1 MIMRAKLIITIAL
14 IGFISTVFGQQSSN
28 WDKWNWLM
36 GNWAGEG
43 SGQPGQGGGTFSF
56 KPDLDQKI
64 LIRKSHSEYPASANK
79 PQTIHD
85 DLMVVYLDNSGN
97 PGKAIYFDNEGHT
110 INYSITYAEKS
121 IALTS
126 DKTPNAPVFRLTYSL
141 LDDTTVNTKFE
152 MSRDGENF
160 MTYIEGK
167 SKRMK

>member
-1 MIMRAKLIITIAL
+1 
-14 IGFISTVFGQQSSN
+14 
-28 WDKWNWLM
+28 M
-36 GNWAGEG
+36 GNWEGEG

-64 LIRKSHSEYPASANK
+64 LIRKSHSEYPATANK
-79 PQTIHD
+79 PQIIHD

-97 PGKAIYFDNEGHT
+97 PWKAIYFDNEGHT

-126 DKTPNAPVFRLTYSL
+126 DKTPNTPVFRLTYSL
-141 LDDTTVNTKFE
+141 LDDATVNTKFE
-152 MSRDGENF
+152 MSRDGEKF